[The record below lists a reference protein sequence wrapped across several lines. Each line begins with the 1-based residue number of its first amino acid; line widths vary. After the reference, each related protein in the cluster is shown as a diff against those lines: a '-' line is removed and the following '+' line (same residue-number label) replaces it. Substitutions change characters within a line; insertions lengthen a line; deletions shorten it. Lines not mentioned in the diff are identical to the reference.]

1 MTCGCDQLMNNH
13 RAGTGT
19 TIFLLSMMILVVVSV
34 FSDFFLCWCCC
45 GVEGFQSAPMTSL
58 SSIRNLHL
66 ATSTS
71 STRLSMGFFDD
82 LLKDAFSNDSSLAK
96 GSVKGSIEG
105 PGDEFNSSYR
115 SSLSPPKQ
123 PQQQTEIQ
131 RRFLEAQQQ
140 QGQRLL
146 QQKQQQQIA
155 QQQDTLIKAA
165 KGAPLTN
172 KILSNTNWE
181 LLLYLTGVPDRD
193 PNNDLYGSKTNV
205 SARDRELGLGAS
217 LPSDPSARIK
227 IILLDEGI
235 VSIVESR
242 ESTDDDDNIGND
254 NEDAGEGG
262 GSNSQI
268 CSMDIPGQWKL
279 SADGKTIRLG
289 IPIRGYRRTVTT
301 TTGTIQKTSST
312 YSIPE
317 GFIYG
322 DICVGYA
329 SQPGMLEMINEKNN
343 GLASSSKEARY
354 SRTIIDRT
362 SSSSTTAKTSTGN
375 NAIPGGLLRVEK
387 KIGVFDAASKLVPC
401 GKFSGQFLIAVTEE
415 SSSIREGLI

>member
-1 MTCGCDQLMNNH
+1 ML
-13 RAGTGT
+13 
-19 TIFLLSMMILVVVSV
+19 
-34 FSDFFLCWCCC
+34 
-45 GVEGFQSAPMTSL
+45 SL

-71 STRLSMGFFDD
+71 STILSMGFFDD
-82 LLKDAFSNDSSLAK
+82 LLKDAFLNDSSLAK

-105 PGDEFNSSYR
+105 PGDELNSSYR

-146 QQKQQQQIA
+146 QEKQQQQNA

-172 KILSNTNWE
+172 KILINTNWE

-205 SARDRELGLGAS
+205 SVRDRQLGLGAA
-217 LPSDPSARIK
+217 LPTEPTARIK

-235 VSIVESR
+235 VSIVE
-242 ESTDDDDNIGND
+242 TDD
-254 NEDAGEGG
+254 NEEGG
-262 GSNSQI
+262 TTSQI
-268 CSMDIPGQWKL
+268 CSMDLPGQWKL
-279 SADGKTIRLG
+279 SADGKTIRIG

-301 TTGTIQKTSST
+301 TGTIQKVFWSEGEPQTTRTSST

-322 DICVGYA
+322 DIGVGYA
-329 SQPGMLEMINEKNN
+329 SQPGMLEMINEKN
-343 GLASSSKEARY
+343 GLASSSREGRY

-362 SSSSTTAKTSTGN
+362 SSSSTTTRTGKGN
-375 NAIPGGLLRVEK
+375 NVIPGGLLRVEK
-387 KIGVFDAASKLVPC
+387 KIGVFGAASKLVPC
-401 GKFSGQFLIAVTEE
+401 GKFSGRFLIDVPE